1 MKDTFLREQIEY
13 VEYLVRRKYP
23 NASRVSPYI
32 SLSQIS
38 SGYGSNKDLF
48 DEINAYRKLL
58 TEMSFDELK
67 NLHDTEKTKELELIK
82 RKSELEES
90 KKFYNLLSAN
100 ADFVYWGKIEHWT
113 LDEAIALSF
122 GKTPEIVSWKTIEP
136 LTNSSTFAKEYAK
149 RRELAIRAHY
159 WKKLYDPILPSIFL
173 AWAKEAEIAVPS
185 DLITEVQKKRG
196 GTGLNWFDEYCKVK
210 TELERYTAIEKNGKE
225 QPFSAEELESLFDK
239 NHPHHPS
246 ELYFAIKAWQAVNA
260 SSGKGQPKA
269 RIKAWLDENAKDLS
283 NEAKERI
290 ATSANWHKVG
300 GATKTK

>member
-1 MKDTFLREQIEY
+1 MKNTFLNDQ

-38 SGYGSNKDLF
+38 SYVDNKDLF
-48 DEINAYRKLL
+48 DEINAYRGVLAAMPL
-58 TEMSFDELK
+58 DDLK
-67 NLHDTEKTKELELIK
+67 NLYDNEKTKELEFIK

-90 KKFYNLLSAN
+90 KKFYNLLSAD

-122 GKTPEIVSWKTIEP
+122 GKTPEIVSWTTIQP

-149 RRELAIRAHY
+149 RRELALRALY
-159 WKKLYDPILPSIFL
+159 WKKLFDPVLPFIFI
-173 AWAKEAEIAVPS
+173 AWATEMEIDVPS
-185 DLITEVQKKRG
+185 NLITEVQKKG
-196 GTGLNWFDEYCKVK
+196 GSAVNWFDEYCKVK
-210 TELERYTAIEKNGKE
+210 TKLERYTSMENNGKE
-225 QPFSAEELESLFDK
+225 QPFSAKELASLFDK

-246 ELYFAIKAWQAVNA
+246 ELYSAIKAWQAVNA
-260 SSGKGQPKA
+260 SPGKGQPKA
-269 RIKAWLDENAKDLS
+269 RIRAWLDENAKDLS

-290 ATSANWHKVG
+290 ATAANWHKVG
-300 GATKTK
+300 GATRTK